1 MIDAKLAVQQAMQ
14 AMGELYQAEQTP
26 QLTLEEIELSQ
37 DERYWRVTLSFA
49 RAATRKSAIE
59 AMTGQEGVPIYKVL
73 EIDVETGHVH
83 SMKSR
88 KM

>member
-14 AMGELYQAEQTP
+14 AMGELYQADQTP

-37 DERYWRVTLSFA
+37 DERFWRVTLSFA
-49 RAATRKSAIE
+49 RPATRKSAIE

-73 EIDVETGHVH
+73 EIDIETGHVN
-83 SMKSR
+83 SMKNR